1 MFNYKRVDI
10 LWALIGQ
17 PCQNFMA
24 TWICLGFPCRIS
36 SVLIYYGPH
45 LEIWVKR
52 YNRFEFAIDFP
63 VQLWVSLYI
72 MGLKR
77 TSVCKVIVVWI
88 CPRLPSSILSV
99 SIYYVPQLKVR
110 LKSYGRLNFLG
121 ASSFNDERIDI
132 LWTYIKQPCQ
142 KFIVFWI
149 CIRLHCR
156 IWSVLIRYGREQDI
170 RVKSYDRL
178 NLPGA
183 SLINYECLDI

>member
-52 YNRFEFAIDFP
+52 YNRFEFSIDFP

-72 MGLKR
+72 MGLKQ

-99 SIYYVPQLKVR
+99 S
-110 LKSYGRLNFLG
+110 
-121 ASSFNDERIDI
+121 I